1 MTPHSLFLNLRP
13 PPLPQEYPEFWPTLH
28 EDIDSESFRV
38 RLVEHR
44 PSSPSAYTVELQLQ
58 STQDDYQVSVRVLGC
73 PGWPNVSEPPQKLI
87 DRVQQATLKYQDGPL
102 LVVDR

>member
-1 MTPHSLFLNLRP
+1 M
-13 PPLPQEYPEFWPTLH
+13 
-28 EDIDSESFRV
+28 

-44 PSSPSAYTVELQLQ
+44 PSAAAYTVELQLQ

-73 PGWPNVSEPPQKLI
+73 PGWPHVSEPAHRLI